1 MWFCNLRH
9 CSWNQTSVTVLKAET
24 YRLDTRKPEVFKI
37 ILCENFEQKVC
48 SVFNSEEPNESDPSF
63 GAGTGEKQREMW
75 IVEKHR
81 GEDIQ

>member
-1 MWFCNLRH
+1 M
-9 CSWNQTSVTVLKAET
+9 
-24 YRLDTRKPEVFKI
+24 FKI

-75 IVEKHR
+75 MVEKHR
-81 GEDIQ
+81 GEDIQRENGVSRSPEAVGAVGEQKL